1 MTPQSILIALVAGA
15 TSVVLLAAGL
25 TGTSLALPLMILSP
39 LPIAIASL
47 GWGSLIGFIAAGVAF
62 IGLSFIATPTGGL
75 LFAAL
80 FGLPIAYL
88 AHLAGLSRQDDPNQ
102 PEEWFPES
110 TILWRAVLIGG
121 ATVGLAFM
129 LSGFNAEEVTKR
141 GLNEFAQ
148 TLEQLDETT
157 RETMENAIRFQVKI
171 TPYSMPMAW
180 LLVIWLNLSLG
191 IKIAKVSERFH
202 RPGFFLKM
210 AELPHLVFLVFGA
223 AVLLS
228 LISPPLSFLGA
239 AFFGII
245 LMAVTLLGFNT
256 VHVVTAHLSM
266 RWLLLASLYMAVLI
280 LSIPLLIVF
289 AIGIADHFFKIR
301 QRYGFANP
309 NPPTNTP

>member
-1 MTPQSILIALVAGA
+1 MTPQIILIALVAGA
-15 TSVVLLAAGL
+15 TSMVLLAAGL

-47 GWGSLIGFIAAGVAF
+47 GWGSVIGFIAAVVAF
-62 IGLSFIATPTGGL
+62 MGLSLIATPTGGL
-75 LFAAL
+75 LFIVL

-88 AHLAGLSRQDDPNQ
+88 AHLAGLSRQDDPDQ
-102 PEEWFPES
+102 AEEWFPES

-129 LSGFNAEEVTKR
+129 ISGFDAEEVTKR
-141 GLNEFAQ
+141 GLSEFAP
-148 TLEQLDETT
+148 TLEQLDTTT

-180 LLVIWLNLSLG
+180 LLVMWLNLSLG
-191 IKIAKVSERFH
+191 IKIAKVSDRFN
-202 RPGFFLKM
+202 RPSFFLKM
-210 AELPHLVFLVFGA
+210 AELPNLVIPVFGA

-245 LMAVTLLGFNT
+245 IMAITILGFNT
-256 VHVVTAHLSM
+256 VHVATAHLPM
-266 RWLLLASLYMAVLI
+266 RGVLLASLYMAVLI
-280 LSIPLLIVF
+280 LSIPILLVF
-289 AIGIADHFFKIR
+289 GIGIADHFFKIR
-301 QRYGFANP
+301 QRYRLANP
-309 NPPTNTP
+309 HSPTNTP